1 MHIAH
6 HTSRKYPQDFFHEIN
21 PFVRVLIV
29 ADTIINS
36 AAGLLGPIFA
46 LFIADF
52 ITGGNEMVA
61 GISAG
66 VYLLTK
72 SFVQIPVANFIDR
85 IKGERDDFFVLFI
98 FNLISGLIPL
108 SYLFINTELQLYFV
122 QFCLGIS
129 TAFTFPTFV
138 AMFTRHVDKNK
149 EGTEW
154 AIYYTF
160 NDIAIAALSILGGYI
175 ASRFGFH
182 TLIIIASCV
191 SVTGSLMFWPIHNYV
206 KRRTVMKV

>member
-1 MHIAH
+1 MIPY
-6 HTSRKYPQDFFHEIN
+6 YPTKDGAQNFFGEIN
-21 PFVRVLIV
+21 PFVRILIL

-36 AAGLLGPIFA
+36 ASGLLGPIFA

-52 ITGGNEMVA
+52 ITGGNELVA

-72 SFVQIPVANFIDR
+72 SVVQIPVAAYIDKNR
-85 IKGERDDFFVLFI
+85 GERDDFWLLFI
-98 FNLISGLIPL
+98 FSITTGLIPL
-108 SYLFINTELQLYFV
+108 AYLFINSEMQLYFV

-129 TAFTFPTFV
+129 AAFTFPTFV

-160 NDIAIAALSILGGYI
+160 NDVAIATLSILGGYI

-182 TLIIIASCV
+182 VLIITASMI
-191 SVTGSLMFWPIHNYV
+191 SVVGSIMFWPLHTYIRGFSQ
-206 KRRTVMKV
+206 KTSK

>member
-1 MHIAH
+1 MHTGH
-6 HTSRKYPQDFFHEIN
+6 HTTRKYPQDFFHEIN
-21 PFVRVLIV
+21 PIVRIMIV
-29 ADTIINS
+29 ADTVINS

-72 SFVQIPVANFIDR
+72 SFMQIPIANFIDR
-85 IKGERDDFFVLFI
+85 VKGERDDFIVLFC
-98 FNLISGLIPL
+98 FNIVTGLIPL
-108 SYLFINTELQLYFV
+108 LYLVINTEMQLYLV

-175 ASRFGFH
+175 ATKFGFH

-191 SVTGSLMFWPIHNYV
+191 SVAGSCMFWPIHNYV

>member
-1 MHIAH
+1 MHSAH
-6 HTSRKYPQDFFHEIN
+6 HTNRKYPQDFFHEIN
-21 PFVRVLIV
+21 PFVRVMIV

-72 SFVQIPVANFIDR
+72 SFVQIPVANFIDK

-98 FNLISGLIPL
+98 FNLITGLIPL

-191 SVTGSLMFWPIHNYV
+191 SVIGSFMFWPIHNYV
-206 KRRTVMKV
+206 KRRTVMRV